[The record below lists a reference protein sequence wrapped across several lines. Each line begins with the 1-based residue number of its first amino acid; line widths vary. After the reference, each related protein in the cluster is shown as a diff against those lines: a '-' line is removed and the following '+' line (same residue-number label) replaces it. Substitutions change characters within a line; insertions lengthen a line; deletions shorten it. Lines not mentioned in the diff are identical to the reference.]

1 MLRKIVF
8 VLVALALP
16 FLAASAAS
24 AQQYPPTGDGTSVPA
39 DPSAGAGSSDD
50 PAADDGASDTGAAPT
65 GDRLARTGTDIALLG
80 GVAVVLMA
88 GGAVAVVA
96 SRRRTGALA

>member
-24 AQQYPPTGDGTSVPA
+24 AQQYPPSGDGTSVPA

-50 PAADDGASDTGAAPT
+50 PAADDGADDTGAPT
-65 GDRLARTGTDIALLG
+65 GDRLARTGTDVALLG
-80 GVAVVLMA
+80 GVAVVLVA